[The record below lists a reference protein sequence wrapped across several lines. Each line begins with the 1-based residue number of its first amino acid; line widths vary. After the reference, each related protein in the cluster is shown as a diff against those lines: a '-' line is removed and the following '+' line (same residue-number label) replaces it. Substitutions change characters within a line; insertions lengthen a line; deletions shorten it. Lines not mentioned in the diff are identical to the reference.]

1 MPVMPDAVLALL
13 PLHAKPD
20 DLIEPLVGWRY
31 LTAWTFPWWVVVPLV
46 LFGAAYMTGVRVL
59 HRRGDRWPLWRTFSF
74 MVLGLGVIAVAVFSF
89 LGVYDTVLFWTHM
102 VQHMLLNLI
111 APVFL
116 VSGAPMTL
124 ALRALRGRPRELLLK
139 FVHSWVA
146 KVLLFPPLTFTVMI
160 ASPFVLYL
168 TGWYDLTLRND
179 FHHDLLHIYMV
190 VVGCAFFQTLLGVD
204 PQPYRIPYPLKILMF
219 ILTMPFH
226 AFLGVIIM
234 GSERL
239 IAEEWY
245 LAFERDWG
253 LSPIRDQNW
262 AGGLMWATGD
272 LTMAAAM
279 AVIFV
284 RWIQE
289 SSREAKRHDR
299 MMDREEARARAA
311 AAAENGLDST
321 ETQERSAKD
330 AT

>member
-1 MPVMPDAVLALL
+1 MPDAVLALL

>member
-1 MPVMPDAVLALL
+1 MPVAFLALQ

-20 DLIEPLVGWRY
+20 DVIEPLVGWRFV
-31 LTAWTFPWWVVVPLV
+31 TAWTFPWWVVVPLV
-46 LFGAAYMTGVRVL
+46 LIGAAYMTGVYIL
-59 HRRGDRWPLWRTFSF
+59 HKRGDKWSLWRTLSF
-74 MVLGLGVIAVAVFSF
+74 MVGGLGVLAVAIFSF

-102 VQHMLLNLI
+102 IQHMLLNLI

-116 VSGAPMTL
+116 VSGAPVTL
-124 ALRALRGRPRELLLK
+124 ALRVLPKRPRGWLLK
-139 FVHSWVA
+139 FVHSWFA
-146 KVLLFPPLTFTVMI
+146 KIVLFPPLTFGVMI

-168 TGWYDLTLRND
+168 TGWYELTLRSD
-179 FHHDLLHIYMV
+179 FHHDVLHIYMV
-190 VVGCAFFQTLLGVD
+190 VVGCAFFLPLLGAD
-204 PQPYRIPYPLKILMF
+204 PQPYKIPYPLRILMF

-234 GSERL
+234 SSRQL
-239 IAEEWY
+239 IAEQWY

-253 LSPIRDQNW
+253 ISPLRDQNW
-262 AGGLMWATGD
+262 AGALMWATGD

-289 SSREAKRHDR
+289 SKREAVRVDR
-299 MMDREEARARAA
+299 MLDREEARARAA
-311 AAAENGLDST
+311 AAAEKGLDSG
-321 ETQERSAKD
+321 ETQNRSAKD